1 MKHNTSYIVLNV
13 ISFEIARCCINTI
26 VKIFIFLR
34 ISGTA
39 WRKFKLA
46 ALAFF
51 LVFSLLILIEVRSK
65 YLSVLAEG
73 KKVCWREL
81 RSVGLLWNHWSFFF
95 SQETSSRR
103 THCPHERCRC
113 EETSCVS
120 SKFPVPFTL
129 LLVYLVNTHVSWST
143 CQCLG
148 TNSIPNFDNRSN
160 GDEPTNACKTF
171 I

>member
-13 ISFEIARCCINTI
+13 ISFEIARCYINTI

-65 YLSVLAEG
+65 YLSVLG
-73 KKVCWREL
+73 R
-81 RSVGLLWNHWSFFF
+81 G
-95 SQETSSRR
+95 
-103 THCPHERCRC
+103 
-113 EETSCVS
+113 
-120 SKFPVPFTL
+120 
-129 LLVYLVNTHVSWST
+129 
-143 CQCLG
+143 
-148 TNSIPNFDNRSN
+148 
-160 GDEPTNACKTF
+160 
-171 I
+171 